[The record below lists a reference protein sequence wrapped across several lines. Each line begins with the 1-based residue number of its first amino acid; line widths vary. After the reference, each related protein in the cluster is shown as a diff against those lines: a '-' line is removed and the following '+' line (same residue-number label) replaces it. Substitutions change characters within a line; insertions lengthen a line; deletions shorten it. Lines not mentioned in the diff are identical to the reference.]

1 MRHSRNYEWKI
12 RSMRS
17 NSCYTHTHT
26 EHSTAFVIHKM
37 NAFHIHWKRLR
48 CLCDSHVVA
57 SIRCVHCGLHVWRAF
72 LSPSVDRIGA
82 RRRLAAFGQVS
93 PANGFAPNGRASA
106 LPSVVR
112 VEFEYSQDFWVT
124 RKTRKRFRFF
134 REANNCR
141 VCREFVYVCNETS
154 VWIIKSAQIYREP
167 SRTKANKLKKIE
179 KRKRTSWTTTTCWCL
194 FSHHLQASVENLPV
208 SWKVPE
214 GS

>member
-1 MRHSRNYEWKI
+1 MWKTHDDGNSDRGRRGAKWFPNYL
-12 RSMRS
+12 
-17 NSCYTHTHT
+17 NSCEKFASLAKLWMKNSLNEKQQLFHTHTHIQT

-37 NAFHIHWKRLR
+37 NVSHIHWKRLR

-82 RRRLAAFGQVS
+82 RRRLTALGQVS

-112 VEFEYSQDFWVT
+112 VEFENSQHFWVT

-134 REANNCR
+134 
-141 VCREFVYVCNETS
+141 S
-154 VWIIKSAQIYREP
+154 
-167 SRTKANKLKKIE
+167 
-179 KRKRTSWTTTTCWCL
+179 
-194 FSHHLQASVENLPV
+194 
-208 SWKVPE
+208 